1 MDSGETTQI
10 NTERQTAVSALVNAY
25 AYDHKP
31 QLPDGPKIKVSA
43 AVSTLASAYEKFRQ
57 AMEYNEPH
65 LLRRAATERILG
77 RRLRGDSNSLL
88 VAKGLVNEL
97 IRGRYLKNDF
107 YPESLIEAVG
117 KILEK
122 YRLILH
128 SRDISPAGDDF
139 PWIIRL
145 ASAEIEEFLVPPHI
159 DDALG
164 HLMLVNIKDTVI
176 LSDPNLDETHKLI
189 QLKLSIYKNLFK
201 FDRAMLEFNVF
212 ELFYP
217 YWKQHGEE
225 HVGEIASGL
234 SQLRSAI
241 DKIIDYPL
249 GGSHS
254 AMVRRYTTPFS
265 LLRDSLEREG
275 TAVLADRNLFVK
287 SIAASYAKRL
297 ARERER
303 LTTTTT
309 RALIYIFLT
318 KAVLSFAFELP
329 AEKLIYGGVRRIPFI
344 INFLVPP
351 LLLFLLTHS
360 LGLPGGD
367 NKERVLSAAKEA
379 IFGDGSKAFSEKNR
393 VEVKMRDSG
402 ISFML
407 VFIYFLTF
415 VLIFGGVS
423 YFLNLLGF
431 TPFGIALFLFY
442 TSLVTFFGIKVRE
455 SSRELIMAGGKE
467 TVASVTFDFF
477 ALPFLRL
484 GSLVSVGLTRFN
496 ILVLFVSLMV
506 EAPIQVLLEFLE
518 EWIRFAKEKKEEVY

>member
-1 MDSGETTQI
+1 MNSEETTQT
-10 NTERQTAVSALVNAY
+10 NTELQAAVSAVVNAY

-31 QLPDGPKIKVSA
+31 QLSDGPKIKVSA

-57 AMEYNEPH
+57 AMEYNDPH

-77 RRLRGDSNSLL
+77 RRFRGDSNSLL

-145 ASAEIEEFLVPPHI
+145 ASAEIEEFLVPPYI
-159 DDALG
+159 DDALA
-164 HLMLVNIKDTVI
+164 HLMLINIKDTII
-176 LSDPNLDETHKLI
+176 LSDPDLDETHKLI
-189 QLKLSIYKNLFK
+189 QLRLAIYKNLFK

-217 YWKQHGEE
+217 HWKQHGEE

-234 SQLRSAI
+234 SQLRLAI

-249 GGSHS
+249 GGSLA

-275 TAVLADRNLFVK
+275 TALLADKNLFVR

-297 ARERER
+297 ARERKR

-329 AEKLIYGGVRRIPFI
+329 AEKLIYGHVRRIPFI

-351 LLLFLLTHS
+351 ILLFFLTLS
-360 LGLPGGD
+360 LGLPGRE
-367 NKERVLSAAKEA
+367 NEKRVLSAAKETV
-379 IFGDGSKAFSEKNR
+379 FGNGKVFSEKNR
-393 VEVKMRDSG
+393 VEVKKRASG
-402 ISFML
+402 TSFML
-407 VFIYFLTF
+407 VSTYLFTF

-423 YFLNLLGF
+423 YLLHSLAF

-467 TVASVTFDFF
+467 TITSVIFSFF

-484 GSLVSVGLTRFN
+484 GSFVSAGLARFN
-496 ILVLFVSLMV
+496 VLVLFVSLLI

-518 EWIRFAKEKKEEVY
+518 EWIHFTKEKKEEIY